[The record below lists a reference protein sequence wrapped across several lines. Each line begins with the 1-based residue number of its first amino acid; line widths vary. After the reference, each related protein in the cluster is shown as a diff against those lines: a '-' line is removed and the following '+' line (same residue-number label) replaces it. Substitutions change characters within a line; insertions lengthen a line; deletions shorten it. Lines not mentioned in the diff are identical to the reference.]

1 MASVFNPYN
10 AELKANFKTLSDFV
24 ADCCASEKFCRK
36 GDFGGEDECLPLP
49 SRRGVCRGVSMVL
62 DGLKKM
68 QSCGTLPRILT
79 LSGESGCGKTML
91 AKEAFYLIAE
101 RTFRSLELEGE
112 NWESVFSTVYNLA
125 ESWRGGDWLNERVRN
140 AFFLVI
146 DDLGAERDSSG
157 FVKDKMFELLNAR
170 MGKWTLITTNL
181 SLKNIA
187 ENYDARIA
195 SRLIRDGNTFMRI
208 NAGDYWL
215 LRERGRL

>member
-1 MASVFNPYN
+1 
-10 AELKANFKTLSDFV
+10 
-24 ADCCASEKFCRK
+24 
-36 GDFGGEDECLPLP
+36 
-49 SRRGVCRGVSMVL
+49 
-62 DGLKKM
+62 
-68 QSCGTLPRILT
+68 
-79 LSGESGCGKTML
+79 ML

-101 RTFRSLELEGE
+101 RTFRSLAFDGE
-112 NWESVFSTVYNLA
+112 NWESHFATVYNLA
-125 ESWRGGDWLNERVRN
+125 DAWRSGDWLNKPARDT
-140 AFFLVI
+140 FFLVI

-195 SRLIRDGNTFMRI
+195 SRLIRDGNIFMRI

>member
-1 MASVFNPYN
+1 MTSTETGSQAIEAYRQKIAKAFKAESVFNPYN
-10 AELKANFKTLSDFV
+10 AELRANFKTLLDFV
-24 ADCCASEKFCRK
+24 ADCCASEKFNLK
-36 GDFGGEDECLPLP
+36 GG
-49 SRRGVCRGVSMVL
+49 RW
-62 DGLKKM
+62 
-68 QSCGTLPRILT
+68 LT
-79 LSGESGCGKTML
+79 LSGECGCGKTML

-101 RTFRSLELEGE
+101 RTFRSLALDGE
-112 NWESVFSTVYNLA
+112 NWESHFATVYNLA
-125 ESWRGGDWLNERVRN
+125 DAWRSGNWLNKPARD

-170 MGKWTLITTNL
+170 MGKWTLMTTNL

-195 SRLIRDGNTFMRI
+195 SRLIRDGNIFMRI